1 VFLNLFPLSE
11 NWVPNELL
19 IRNKELQVL
28 NENFATTIPQNFWI
42 YGDKGLGKSLTV
54 KIFSQMNP
62 SVFVLNCTSQSLKDS
77 VRQFCLTH
85 GLIPK
90 AIESPLTQLM
100 KVITANKPSKVAI
113 FFDDVDKLGRYL
125 KRDFAPYLHD
135 LYDRLMEENIPF
147 TINVVTTIDY
157 EKSDSILSEPAQ
169 SRLKFKPLKFNR
181 YTKEEIITL
190 LKQRLRY
197 IQTTLPIQ
205 EDAIQLIAE
214 KVSRIGGDFRKALEI
229 TRNAV
234 KLGELTTETVEK
246 AWSTEKTTF
255 WKYQITDLSYHMA
268 LLLGC
273 IVEETVKIHKS
284 RDIEPPYFPVSWDAV
299 KIRYRRKASEFK
311 VEPQTDKMLYYW
323 LEQLWLRKWIDKFIL
338 SKRHEWNYTKTR
350 GLYIRLLEKTS
361 NLIPALEEIDWTT
374 PW

>member
-1 VFLNLFPLSE
+1 
-11 NWVPNELL
+11 
-19 IRNKELQVL
+19 
-28 NENFATTIPQNFWI
+28 
-42 YGDKGLGKSLTV
+42 
-54 KIFSQMNP
+54 
-62 SVFVLNCTSQSLKDS
+62 
-77 VRQFCLTH
+77 
-85 GLIPK
+85 
-90 AIESPLTQLM
+90 
-100 KVITANKPSKVAI
+100 
-113 FFDDVDKLGRYL
+113 
-125 KRDFAPYLHD
+125 
-135 LYDRLMEENIPF
+135 MEENIPF

-284 RDIEPPYFPVSWDAV
+284 RNIEPPYFPVSWDAV